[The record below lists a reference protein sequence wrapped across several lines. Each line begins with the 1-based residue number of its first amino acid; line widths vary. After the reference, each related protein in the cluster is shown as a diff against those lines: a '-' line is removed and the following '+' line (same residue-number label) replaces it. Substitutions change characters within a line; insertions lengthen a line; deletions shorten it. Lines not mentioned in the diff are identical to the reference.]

1 VVYLSERPETT
12 LERGVT
18 PEVLDDAPFLRS
30 LVERLLIETMASNTT
45 KNPVR
50 RASDYVKGI
59 GEPLDTL
66 IGRDVILRSFE
77 IDNSRPFKGETATI
91 VLMEISELDSDD
103 VATYH
108 AWSQSL
114 AIKLEELPKNELPLL
129 IAFKKV
135 RTSAGF
141 MTLVF
146 E

>member
-1 VVYLSERPETT
+1 
-12 LERGVT
+12 
-18 PEVLDDAPFLRS
+18 
-30 LVERLLIETMASNTT
+30 MANSNN
-45 KNPVR
+45 KPAR

-66 IGRDVILRSFE
+66 FGRDVVLRGFD
-77 IDNSRPFKGETATI
+77 IDNARPFKGETATI
-91 VLMEISELDSDD
+91 VLMEISEVDSDE

-114 AIKLEELPKNELPLL
+114 AIKLDELPRNELPLL

-141 MTLVF
+141 MTIIF